1 MYHLVIEVNIN
12 VSIRL
17 RNKRVMSARRLGK
30 LWVWARHF
38 NQVGE
43 ISGLKIEDRTSL
55 GVQWI
60 RLCTSNTRD
69 LGSIPGLR
77 TTVPHASMAKKNR
90 RQF

>member
-17 RNKRVMSARRLGK
+17 RNKRVMSAMRLGK
-30 LWVWARHF
+30 FWVWARHF
-38 NQVGE
+38 NQVRE

-55 GVQWI
+55 GVQRI

-77 TTVPHASMAKKNR
+77 AKVPHASMAKKYR